1 MYGMFFVINAREW
14 QSSDV
19 ADRVWQRLWDLRDV
33 VSVAIPTV
41 VSSPCSLL
49 AEEHAD
55 TLCLSTG
62 MQVPMSSA
70 WVSRQVDLASFVRS
84 DGDIRLP
91 ELEKALVECVDS
103 GDAMHD
109 AAGWDNAALQSD
121 SHLNRRLAI
130 AVRGWG
136 SVVALRNADPG
147 EFATL
152 TALQQLA
159 RHVRVILESRSRA
172 LAAEHGHCP
181 VLDLEGVRIGRY
193 SDELMTRWQSALEAS
208 AMRHRNLL
216 MMSPWDVFP
225 RGQAADLR
233 YMDLLPLLRCANSLF
248 FQRDVDIGHWN
259 VNEFRGFYERISAIL
274 TQDDGTG
281 LIAKQV

>member
-1 MYGMFFVINAREW
+1 MFFVINAREW
-14 QSSDV
+14 QSSDE
-19 ADRVWQRLWDLRDV
+19 ADRVWRRLWDLRDV

-62 MQVPMSSA
+62 MQVPLSSA
-70 WVSRQVDLASFVRS
+70 WVSRQVDLASFTRAN
-84 DGDIRLP
+84 GDIRLAA
-91 ELEKALVECVDS
+91 LEETLVECVDS

-109 AAGWDNAALQSD
+109 AAGWDNAGLRSD
-121 SHLNRRLAI
+121 SRLNRRLAI
-130 AVRGWG
+130 AVSGWG
-136 SVVALRNADPG
+136 TLVALRGANPA

-152 TALQQLA
+152 TVLEQLA
-159 RHVRVILESRSRA
+159 RHVREILETRSRV

-181 VLDLEGVRIGRY
+181 VLDLEGVHIGRY
-193 SDELMTRWQSALEAS
+193 SDELMARWQSALADS
-208 AMRHRNLL
+208 AVRHRNLL
-216 MMSPWDVFP
+216 MLSPWDVFP
-225 RGQAADLR
+225 RGQPADLR
-233 YMDLLPLLRCANSLF
+233 YMDLLPLLRSANSLS

-259 VNEFRGFYERISAIL
+259 ANEFRGFYERISAIL
-274 TQDDGTG
+274 AQGDEAG

>member
-1 MYGMFFVINAREW
+1 MTRMFFVINAREW

-41 VSSPCSLL
+41 VTSPCSLL

-70 WVSRQVDLASFVRS
+70 WVSRQVDLAAFARAN
-84 DGDIRLP
+84 GDLRLP
-91 ELEKALVECVDS
+91 ALEQALVECVDS
-103 GDAMHD
+103 GEAMHD
-109 AAGWDNAALQSD
+109 AAGWDNFALQSD
-121 SHLNRRLAI
+121 SRLNRRLAI

-136 SVVALRNADPG
+136 TVVALRGADPG
-147 EFATL
+147 DFATL
-152 TALQQLA
+152 TALEQLA
-159 RHVRVILESRSRA
+159 RHVRVILENRSRA
-172 LAAEHGHCP
+172 LAAERGHCP
-181 VLDLEGVRIGRY
+181 ALDLEGVRIGRY
-193 SDELMTRWQSALEAS
+193 SDELMARWRSALETS
-208 AMRHRNLL
+208 ATRHRNLL

-233 YMDLLPLLRCANSLF
+233 YMNLLPLLRCANSLF

-259 VNEFRGFYERISAIL
+259 VNEFRGFYERVSAIL
-274 TQDDGTG
+274 TQGDGTG

>member
-1 MYGMFFVINAREW
+1 MNGMFFVINAREW

-19 ADRVWQRLWDLRDV
+19 ADRVWRRLWDLRDV
-33 VSVAIPTV
+33 ISVAIPTV

-62 MQVPMSSA
+62 MQVPLSSA
-70 WVSRQVDLASFVRS
+70 WVSRQVDLASFVLAN
-84 DGDIRLP
+84 GEIRLAA
-91 ELEKALVECVDS
+91 LEKALVECVDS
-103 GDAMHD
+103 GEAMHD
-109 AAGWDNAALQSD
+109 AAGWDNPALQSD
-121 SHLNRRLAI
+121 SRLNRRLAI

-136 SVVALRNADPG
+136 AVAALRGADPG

-152 TALQQLA
+152 TALEQLA
-159 RHVRVILESRSRA
+159 RHVRAILESRSRE
-172 LAAEHGHCP
+172 LAIEHGHCP
-181 VLDLEGVRIGRY
+181 VLDLEGMRIGRY
-193 SDELMTRWQSALEAS
+193 SDELMSRWQNALESS
-208 AMRHRNLL
+208 AVRHRNLL

-225 RGQAADLR
+225 HGQPADLR
-233 YMDLLPLLRCANSLF
+233 YMDLLPLLRCANSLS

-259 VNEFRGFYERISAIL
+259 VNEFRGFYERVSAIL
-274 TQDDGTG
+274 TQGDGTG

>member
-1 MYGMFFVINAREW
+1 MGGMFFVINAREW

-70 WVSRQVDLASFVRS
+70 WVSKQVDLALFLQAN
-84 DGDIRLP
+84 GDIRLP
-91 ELEKALVECVDS
+91 ALEEALVECVDS

-109 AAGWDNAALQSD
+109 AAGWENSALQSD
-121 SHLNRRLAI
+121 SRLNRRLAI

-136 SVVALRNADPG
+136 SVVDLRGADPG
-147 EFATL
+147 KFATL
-152 TALQQLA
+152 TTLEQLA
-159 RHVRVILESRSRA
+159 LHVRAILESRSRS

-181 VLDLEGVRIGRY
+181 ALDLEGVRVGQY
-193 SDELMTRWQSALEAS
+193 SDELMARWQSALEAS
-208 AMRHRNLL
+208 AVRHRNLL

-225 RGQAADLR
+225 RGQSADLR

-259 VNEFRGFYERISAIL
+259 VNEFRGFYERVSAIL
-274 TQDDGTG
+274 TQGDGSG

>member
-1 MYGMFFVINAREW
+1 MFFVINAREW

-33 VSVAIPTV
+33 VSVAIPAV

-55 TLCLSTG
+55 TVCLSTG
-62 MQVPMSSA
+62 MQVPLSSA
-70 WVSRQVDLASFVRS
+70 WISRQVDLASFV
-84 DGDIRLP
+84 DANGDIRLAA
-91 ELEKALVECVDS
+91 LEESLVDCVDS

-109 AAGWDNAALQSD
+109 AAAWDSPAQHSD
-121 SHLNRRLAI
+121 SRLNRRLAI

-136 SVVALRNADPG
+136 HVVGLRGADPG

-152 TALQQLA
+152 TALEELVV
-159 RHVRVILESRSRA
+159 HVRSVLEKRSRA

-181 VLDLEGVRIGRY
+181 VLDVEGARISRH
-193 SDELMTRWQSALEAS
+193 SDELKTRWQRAVEISAV
-208 AMRHRNLL
+208 RHRNLL

-225 RGQAADLR
+225 PGRPADLR
-233 YMDLLPLLRCANSLF
+233 YMDLLPLLRSANSLS

-259 VNEFRGFYERISAIL
+259 VAEFRGFYERVSAIL
-274 TQDDGTG
+274 SHGGGTG